1 MVRVE
6 SDTMRVERTKQR
18 LAGMKLVSLG
28 LFEWNCNSIKD
39 LLTFFPEWGPRE
51 WQKKDFIGSYYFSL
65 I

>member
-1 MVRVE
+1 MV
-6 SDTMRVERTKQR
+6 RVERTKQR

-51 WQKKDFIGSYYFSL
+51 WQKKTSLARTISALFDFSIGQ
-65 I
+65 